1 MPDKDT
7 STNEDRFGR
16 QDNVR
21 YSGRSSAIAIAI
33 AMIIVVIVVILYA
46 IDFWH

>member
-16 QDNVR
+16 QDNFR
-21 YSGRSSAIAIAI
+21 YSGRSSAIAI
-33 AMIIVVIVVILYA
+33 AMIIVVIVVVLYA
-46 IDFWH
+46 IHFWH

>member
-16 QDNVR
+16 QDNTR
-21 YSGRSSAIAIAI
+21 YSGWSSSIAIAI
-33 AMIIVVIVVILYA
+33 IIVVIGVILYA
-46 IDFWH
+46 THFWR